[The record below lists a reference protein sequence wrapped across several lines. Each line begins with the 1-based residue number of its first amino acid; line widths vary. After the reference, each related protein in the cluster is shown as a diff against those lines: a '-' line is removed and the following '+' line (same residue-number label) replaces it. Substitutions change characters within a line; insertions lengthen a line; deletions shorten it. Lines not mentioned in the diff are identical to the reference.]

1 MAHVSIFPDKC
12 ISRVKKE
19 MDSCKRSY
27 SGWWFGTWI
36 LFFHISGIIT
46 PTDFHIFQRGCNHR
60 MESRFYSNF
69 YQVPLIHH
77 ISWLSPSCFSYFD
90 GLDNLFQLPLRLLG
104 RADDFHILMVI
115 SRLILG
121 EWEYSLVDFR
131 TITICPFLGQ
141 SEMNYQLMITT
152 FESRFHMTN
161 TSVLVVDV
169 LKKSNML
176 SCNVSFWI
184 LLIYPLKVTA
194 MFLIVSIISDG
205 YCLLIELMWYG
216 FSFLFLSISI
226 ISDVIYD
233 FLLVT
238 LTFCAGSNAIHIP
251 TSPHPKRSPSRGSS
265 SSMPFGCPSTSI
277 TTLRPFWWMPRPFSL
292 PLGYR
297 WSVELAARLFS
308 W

>member
-1 MAHVSIFPDKC
+1 
-12 ISRVKKE
+12 
-19 MDSCKRSY
+19 
-27 SGWWFGTWI
+27 
-36 LFFHISGIIT
+36 
-46 PTDFHIFQRGCNHR
+46 
-60 MESRFYSNF
+60 
-69 YQVPLIHH
+69 
-77 ISWLSPSCFSYFD
+77 
-90 GLDNLFQLPLRLLG
+90 
-104 RADDFHILMVI
+104 
-115 SRLILG
+115 
-121 EWEYSLVDFR
+121 
-131 TITICPFLGQ
+131 
-141 SEMNYQLMITT
+141 
-152 FESRFHMTN
+152 
-161 TSVLVVDV
+161 
-169 LKKSNML
+169 
-176 SCNVSFWI
+176 
-184 LLIYPLKVTA
+184 LIYPLKVTA

-205 YCLLIELMWYG
+205 YCLLIELMWHG

>member
-1 MAHVSIFPDKC
+1 MRWMTIPHRLLIMAHVSIFPDKC

-27 SGWWFGTWI
+27 SVWWFGTWI

-176 SCNVSFWI
+176 S
-184 LLIYPLKVTA
+184 
-194 MFLIVSIISDG
+194 
-205 YCLLIELMWYG
+205 
-216 FSFLFLSISI
+216 
-226 ISDVIYD
+226 
-233 FLLVT
+233 
-238 LTFCAGSNAIHIP
+238 
-251 TSPHPKRSPSRGSS
+251 
-265 SSMPFGCPSTSI
+265 
-277 TTLRPFWWMPRPFSL
+277 
-292 PLGYR
+292 
-297 WSVELAARLFS
+297 
-308 W
+308 